1 MTASA
6 AYKQLLA
13 EILPAPIE
21 TEAENDVAIRKIE
34 ELIEHGGE
42 AEGKLA
48 DLLTVLV
55 EAFEEE
61 HYPARRR
68 LTPAAMLRHLME
80 AQGLK
85 QKDLLGVFASPSI
98 VSEVLSGKR
107 GLTVEHI
114 KKLSKRFHVSPAAF
128 I

>member
-1 MTASA
+1 MEEMTASA

-21 TEAENDVAIRKIE
+21 TEAENEAAIRKIE

-42 AEGKLA
+42 AEEKLA

-61 HYPARRR
+61 HYPRS
-68 LTPAAMLRHLME
+68 PE
-80 AQGLK
+80 A
-85 QKDLLGVFASPSI
+85 
-98 VSEVLSGKR
+98 
-107 GLTVEHI
+107 
-114 KKLSKRFHVSPAAF
+114 
-128 I
+128 